1 MLERTKAAIIVVVT
15 CEAEDSGGGGGG
27 GRGGSGGGGSGR
39 GGERRVDVDA
49 LVEVF
54 CLEILL
60 NGWTDTDDD
69 LHWFQTV

>member
-15 CEAEDSGGGGGG
+15 CEAEDGGGG
-27 GRGGSGGGGSGR
+27 GGGGSGR